1 MCVSVGGRRFGS
13 DDDDVDRTRF
23 IPSHAHHVRIGRSAR
38 HQEVLLTPAPK
49 EKRQEE
55 PRETH
60 ESRRTGPSRRS
71 RHRRRTIRASVRGQ
85 RCVHARDKKGTERE
99 AEASRGHGKRTHA
112 PTRDKQGKNGTD
124 LQVQAIRHG
133 DTSLPASL
141 NATDDEVPCDGSTEA
156 KRERVRRN
164 RRHPRARASDQ
175 TQLEDESDGT
185 KGTRGTPILH
195 VSDRVKRRSKGN
207 PPTPI
212 GRHPSKGNVRTKP
225 TWKALARRMGQD
237 DDEEEME
244 GRENERRT
252 GTRERKANWDEKR
265 PETRAS

>member
-1 MCVSVGGRRFGS
+1 M
-13 DDDDVDRTRF
+13 
-23 IPSHAHHVRIGRSAR
+23 
-38 HQEVLLTPAPK
+38 
-49 EKRQEE
+49 
-55 PRETH
+55 
-60 ESRRTGPSRRS
+60 
-71 RHRRRTIRASVRGQ
+71 
-85 RCVHARDKKGTERE
+85 
-99 AEASRGHGKRTHA
+99 
-112 PTRDKQGKNGTD
+112 
-124 LQVQAIRHG
+124 QAIRHG

-164 RRHPRARASDQ
+164 RWHPRARASDQ
-175 TQLEDESDGT
+175 TRLEDESDGT

-237 DDEEEME
+237 DDDEEME
-244 GRENERRT
+244 KRENERRT
-252 GTRERKANWDEKR
+252 GTRNVLEQGPADRERSSRVNAVGRTANQGHVIFLKLFSSDLVIPVFVGRNAAARE
-265 PETRAS
+265 ASKEHVLPIPRFQSDLGLAVNRGL